1 MCVTISNGSYY
12 IPRTKEDAEKGF
24 WIASAASGAIMS
36 TLPLFSKPFI
46 RQMKNEHANNL
57 QYKDVFIKAF
67 KDSGLPENGVTIQ
80 NLDFLGEDLPKIGT
94 NLEKSIPHLDVKKGL
109 NAFYSPDT
117 KSICL
122 NLNKASISAFHEA
135 GHALN
140 NLQSIVGNCLQ
151 KFRGVGYGIAGL
163 MGTVALFSRPK
174 AKENDNGLRDFVQNN
189 CGKIAFAA
197 LLPTVAEEAMASH
210 KGIKLARAGG
220 LGEAAIK
227 NLKKFYG
234 KALMSYIGYA
244 VATGLS
250 VGLANKIMQ
259 HYTRP
264 QKITPQQEF
273 QPNYYPYQRF

>member
-1 MCVTISNGSYY
+1 MTVISNGNYY
-12 IPRTKEDAEKGF
+12 VPRTKEDAEKGF

-36 TLPLFSKPFI
+36 TLPLFSKPFLK
-46 RQMKNEHANNL
+46 QMKAEHANNQ
-57 QYKDVFIKAF
+57 QYKDAFIKSF
-67 KDSGLPENGVTIQ
+67 KTSGLPEEGVNIIHQ
-80 NLDFLGEDLPKIGT
+80 EFSPDDLAKLGT
-94 NLEKSIPHLDVKKGL
+94 AREKEIFHKDVKAGL
-109 NAFYSPDT
+109 NAFYAPDA
-117 KSICL
+117 KEIHF

-140 NLQSIVGNCLQ
+140 NLKSTWGNLLQ
-151 KFRGVGYGIAGL
+151 KFRGPGYAIAGL

-174 AKENDNGLRDFVQNN
+174 PKENDNGLRDFVQNN

-197 LLPTVAEEAMASH
+197 MLPTVAEEALASH
-210 KGIKLARAGG
+210 KGIKLAREGG

-234 KALMSYIGYA
+234 KALMSYAGYA
-244 VATGLS
+244 IATGLS

-264 QKITPQQEF
+264 KEVSPQQEF
-273 QPNYYPYQRF
+273 PQGYYPYQRF

>member
-1 MCVTISNGSYY
+1 MTISNGNYY
-12 IPRTKEDAEKGF
+12 LPRTKEDADKGF
-24 WIASAASGAIMS
+24 WIATAASGAIMS

-46 RQMKNEHANNL
+46 RQMKKEHANNQ
-57 QYKDVFIKAF
+57 QYRDAFIKSF
-67 KDSGLPENGVTIQ
+67 KKSELPQNGVTIAH
-80 NLDFLGEDLPKIGT
+80 LDFTREDLPKVGT
-94 NLEKSIPHLDVKKGL
+94 NLEKTIPHKDVKAGL

-117 KSICL
+117 RNICL

-135 GHALN
+135 GHAMN
-140 NLQSIVGNCLQ
+140 HLQSKLGHFLQ
-151 KFRGVGYGIAGL
+151 KFRGIGYGIAGL

-174 AKENDNGLRDFVQNN
+174 PKEDDNGLRDFIQNN
-189 CGKIAFAA
+189 CGKIAFAS

-210 KGIKLARAGG
+210 KGIKLAQAGG

-234 KALMSYIGYA
+234 KALLSYIGYA

-264 QKITPQQEF
+264 KTITSQQES
-273 QPNYYPYQRF
+273 QQAYYPYQVF

>member
-1 MCVTISNGSYY
+1 MTISNGSYY

-36 TLPLFSKPFI
+36 TLPLFSKPFLK
-46 RQMKNEHANNL
+46 QMKNEHANNH
-57 QYKDVFIKAF
+57 QYSDAFIKSF

-80 NLDFLGEDLPKIGT
+80 HLDFLHEDLPKIGT
-94 NLEKSIPHLDVKKGL
+94 NLEKSIPHRDVKAGL
-109 NAFYSPDT
+109 NAFYAPEAR
-117 KSICL
+117 SICL

-135 GHALN
+135 GHAMN
-140 NLQSIVGNCLQ
+140 NLQSKLGNLLQ

-163 MGTVALFSRPK
+163 MGSIALFSSKNP
-174 AKENDNGLRDFVQNN
+174 KENDNGIRSFVQNN

-264 QKITPQQEF
+264 KKITPQQES
-273 QPNYYPYQRF
+273 QPNYYPYQGL